1 VLLLLRIATK
11 LLEPGYWIQEY
22 TSFLLATGQPK
33 HFQILC
39 GMLQYFKEA
48 HTFERPGRISPSV
61 NATALRFTNSPVF
74 SPEGE
79 LQYIIHS
86 MEVLPSSGNNNHWQY
101 NDIHTWKD
109 DQFHNMLMQSPVA
122 MGILKGKELTLETAN
137 RPMLELWGKGS
148 EIIGKPI
155 VEGLPEIE
163 DQPFP
168 GLLRKVFETGVE
180 FYGIETPAILTRG
193 GARVENYFNFIYS
206 PIQNNS
212 GEVVGIMMV
221 ATDVTSLVRAKKEL
235 EESEKRYRD
244 LIANAT
250 VATAVYVGEDMV
262 IRLANDS
269 MLKLWG
275 KDTAVIGKKL
285 LEALPELSGQPF
297 YNLLHQVYTTG
308 VTYHSTEDRADLM
321 IDSHLQSFYFNFTY
335 KALRDT
341 TGRIYGILNM
351 AVDVSEIVRTK
362 IRINEAE
369 ERWRLALHTAELGT
383 WEFYPLSDK
392 LICSART
399 KELFGLPGY
408 VNPTLETLI
417 DAIHPND
424 RDRVKTESLN
434 TMKRGSAGKYNL
446 EYRAIGINDKI
457 VRWHRATG
465 QAYLNEEGIAYR
477 LNGTVLDITER
488 KRVEEELEERVQLR
502 TRELLEA
509 NKELER
515 SNLELEQYA
524 YVASHDLQE
533 PLRKILVYSD
543 VMKKNTLQ
551 HVPSEYARLEKV
563 IASAER
569 MSHLIKDL
577 LNFSRLL
584 KTESIF
590 SPVDLNQILYQVID
604 DFELKI
610 AETNARIHLDP
621 LPVIEASRQ
630 QMNQLFH
637 NLISNALKFRKEN
650 QIPEIIITAR
660 ELPVQ
665 DIKTYEDLD
674 PGLSYVEIIVRD
686 NGIGFGPKYAL
697 QIFEIF
703 KRLHTRTKFE
713 GTGIGLALCRKITRN
728 HRGDIYAVSAEGE
741 GAAFHIL
748 LPLQQPV
755 SD

>member
-1 VLLLLRIATK
+1 
-11 LLEPGYWIQEY
+11 
-22 TSFLLATGQPK
+22 
-33 HFQILC
+33 
-39 GMLQYFKEA
+39 
-48 HTFERPGRISPSV
+48 
-61 NATALRFTNSPVF
+61 
-74 SPEGE
+74 
-79 LQYIIHS
+79 
-86 MEVLPSSGNNNHWQY
+86 
-101 NDIHTWKD
+101 
-109 DQFHNMLMQSPVA
+109 
-122 MGILKGKELTLETAN
+122 MGILKGEKFILEIAN
-137 RPMLELWGKGS
+137 RPMLELWGKGP
-148 EIIGKPI
+148 EIIGMPI
-155 VEGLPEIE
+155 TEGLPEIE
-163 DQPFP
+163 HQPFP
-168 GLLRKVFETGVE
+168 GLLRNVFETGVQ
-180 FYGIETPAILTRG
+180 FYGIETPAFLTRG
-193 GARVENYFNFIYS
+193 GVLMESYFNFIYS
-206 PIQNNS
+206 PLLNDS
-212 GEVVGIMMV
+212 GKVIGIMMV
-221 ATDVTSLVRAKKEL
+221 ATDVTNLVKAKKEL

-262 IRLANDS
+262 IRLANES

-275 KDTAVIGKKL
+275 KDAAVIGRKL
-285 LEALPELSGQPF
+285 LDALPELSGQPF

-321 IDSHLQSFYFNFTY
+321 IDGHLQSFYFNFTY

-362 IRINEAE
+362 LKINEAE

-383 WEFYPLSDK
+383 WEFYPLSDE
-392 LICSART
+392 LICSVRT
-399 KELFGLPGY
+399 KELFGLAGY
-408 VNPTLETLI
+408 ANPTLETLMN
-417 DAIHPND
+417 AIHPGD
-424 RDRVKTESLN
+424 RDRVKLES
-434 TMKRGSAGKYNL
+434 MKAMKPDNAGKYSV
-446 EYRAIGINDKI
+446 EYRVIGINDKI
-457 VRWHRATG
+457 VRWQRATG
-465 QAYLNEEGIAYR
+465 QAYVSDEGITYR
-477 LNGTVLDITER
+477 MNGTVLDITER
-488 KRVEEELEERVQLR
+488 KRVEEALEERVQLR

-533 PLRKILVYSD
+533 PLRKILVYTD
-543 VMKKNTLQ
+543 VMKKSTLKN
-551 HVPSEYARLEKV
+551 VPAEYARLEKV

-590 SPVDLNQILYQVID
+590 SPVDLNQILHQVLD

-610 AETNARIHLDP
+610 EETKAIIHSET

-637 NLISNALKFRKEN
+637 NLISNALKFRKES
-650 QIPEIIITAR
+650 QRPEISIKAVK
-660 ELPVQ
+660 LPAQ
-665 DIKTYEDLD
+665 DVEAHEDLD
-674 PGLSYVEIIVRD
+674 PGLSYVEIIVQD

-728 HRGDIYAVSAEGE
+728 HRGDIYAISKEGE

-748 LPLQQPV
+748 LPLKQPV
-755 SD
+755 QD